1 MYKAKDKSEYSFFDF
16 NQPLGMHMNPENR
29 WIRLAE
35 LIPWDEYEEKYASR
49 FMSDTG
55 NVAKP
60 CRMAL
65 GALIIQKRL
74 GFSDRELVEEITENP
89 YLQYFIG
96 LPGYQETRSGLH
108 RQIYIRRICTSAKRR
123 KASRYD
129 QKAL

>member
-74 GFSDRELVEEITENP
+74 CNNP
-89 YLQYFIG
+89 KVTKSFLCKIDVPLFVQFRRTFHTIHIIIEHKTVFRGIAYFFRF
-96 LPGYQETRSGLH
+96 P
-108 RQIYIRRICTSAKRR
+108 CPN
-123 KASRYD
+123 
-129 QKAL
+129 